1 MRASTDPYKRAVY
14 CIVGKCDTD
23 IHEEVFEKT
32 DDYLWLKLSQVIV
45 GKAREGYETYE
56 KFQRDLLEEYGESHF
71 QAEQSPLLYF
81 QVLFLSGQFEAAI
94 EFLAR

>member
-1 MRASTDPYKRAVY
+1 MY

-23 IHEEVFEKT
+23 IHEDVIEKT
-32 DDYLWLKLSQVIV
+32 DDYLWLKLSQVII

-56 KFQRDLLEEYGESHF
+56 KFQQDLLEEYGEAHF

>member
-1 MRASTDPYKRAVY
+1 M
-14 CIVGKCDTD
+14 
-23 IHEEVFEKT
+23 
-32 DDYLWLKLSQVIV
+32 

-56 KFQRDLLEEYGESHF
+56 KLQHDILEEYGESHF